1 MSSHLDDVT
10 TSAGSL
16 WPIGT
21 AQAPAFAALG
31 VTILAFAAL
40 WTLSLRKKD
49 CGVVD
54 LYWAF
59 GFAVIA
65 WTEYLAGAARGWEA
79 TLLIALVTL
88 WSARLGAHLVRR
100 HLRATGE
107 DPRYRAMRE
116 KGGPNWPMASF
127 WWVFMLQAIVM
138 WLVATPLHVALAT
151 REEAAFPLFV
161 WLGALLFAAGFTI
174 ETIADNAIA
183 RFRADPANAGKLL
196 TTGLFAWSR
205 HPNYFGEATLWW
217 GLGLIAFG
225 ISGGW
230 LALVGPLLL
239 HVLLVKVSG
248 VPILSE
254 YLSSRPGYSDY
265 AARTSAFIPMPPKP
279 AAPTAAA
286 RAFDRSR

>member
-1 MSSHLDDVT
+1 
-10 TSAGSL
+10 
-16 WPIGT
+16 
-21 AQAPAFAALG
+21 
-31 VTILAFAAL
+31 
-40 WTLSLRKKD
+40 
-49 CGVVD
+49 
-54 LYWAF
+54 
-59 GFAVIA
+59 
-65 WTEYLAGAARGWEA
+65 
-79 TLLIALVTL
+79 
-88 WSARLGAHLVRR
+88 
-100 HLRATGE
+100 
-107 DPRYRAMRE
+107 MRE

-205 HPNYFGEATLWW
+205 HPNYFGEATVWW

-265 AARTSAFIPMPPKP
+265 AARTSAFIPTPPKP